1 MVGVPQERATGVG
14 KACRCRRELRA
25 QHLEALALALIHGVV
40 GVIGTGQMA
49 HDERRL
55 EGSKQVGRGG
65 QLIELVLG
73 HAEPVHAGVDVDGRC
88 HAAPAGPAVGG
99 PVARLRQARE
109 HGAQIEA
116 RVVRL
121 GAGQ

>member
-1 MVGVPQERATGVG
+1 VPP
-14 KACRCRRELRA
+14 ELARLA
-25 QHLEALALALIHGVV
+25 GAGGSFARNTSKALALALIHGVV

-49 HDERRL
+49 HDQRRL

-73 HAEPVHAGVDVDGRC
+73 HAEPVHAGVDVE
-88 HAAPAGPAVGG
+88 AAAMRRHGPGSRRPSRAPPAGS
-99 PVARLRQARE
+99 R